1 MIDLKTLSADWIA
14 EKRKKYS
21 KDPNL
26 MESVI
31 YALYLLEQL
40 QLSGLEFVFKGGTS
54 LILLM
59 KEPKRFSVDI
69 DIIVNPKIGK
79 EELERYLSK
88 IEETSV
94 FTRMKLDERRSY
106 QGDIPKAHYKFFY
119 NSNFANKNQEGQV
132 ISNPEREI
140 LLDIL
145 FAENHYPT
153 LVEIP
158 LETEWLLQNDER
170 IIVTTPDINSILGDK
185 LTAFAPNTTG
195 VPYNVEKEKEILKQ
209 LFDIGNLFDLLTD
222 INVLK
227 KSFLETA
234 KGEIAYRPERKIELV
249 EQVLRDTI
257 DTALLIAK
265 KDILKTEGE
274 KVKFAEINT
283 GINQF
288 RHFVFV
294 GKFEILE
301 AQVAAAKAAYLAAII
316 LTDHNNELNK
326 FNETIPLTDYL
337 ITNTDY
343 NFLNKRLK
351 FVAKGEAL
359 FYWFQ
364 TIKLLKNE

>member
-1 MIDLKTLSADWIA
+1 MIDLKTLSAEWIA
-14 EKRKKYS
+14 ERRKKYS

-26 MESVI
+26 MESMI

-40 QLSGLEFVFKGGTS
+40 QLSGLEFIFKGGTS

-69 DIIVNPKIGK
+69 DIIVSPKIGK
-79 EELERYLSK
+79 EELEKRLSK
-88 IEETSV
+88 IEKTSA
-94 FTRMKLDERRSY
+94 FERMELDERRSY
-106 QGDIPKAHYKFFY
+106 QGDIPKAHYKFIY
-119 NSNFANKNQEGQV
+119 NSNFPNKNQEGQV

-153 LVEIP
+153 LIEIP
-158 LETEWLLQNDER
+158 LETEWILQNEKPVS
-170 IIVTTPDINSILGDK
+170 VTTPDINSILGDK

-195 VPYNVEKEKEILKQ
+195 VPYNAEKEKEILKQ
-209 LFDIGNLFDLLTD
+209 LFDIGHLFDLLTD
-222 INVLK
+222 IDVFK
-227 KSFLETA
+227 KSFSETA
-234 KGEIAYRPERKIELV
+234 KGEIAYRPERKIESV
-249 EQVLRDTI
+249 EQILHDII
-257 DTALLIAK
+257 DTALMIAK
-265 KDILKTEGE
+265 KDILKTEDE
-274 KVKFAEINT
+274 KAKFNEINT
-283 GINQF
+283 GISQF

-316 LTDHNNELNK
+316 LTDQDNELKK
-326 FNETIPLTDYL
+326 FSETISLADYM

-351 FVAKGEAL
+351 FIAKGEAL
-359 FYWFQ
+359 FYWYQ
-364 TIKLLKNE
+364 TIKLLTNE